1 MGKIGGDTE
10 IPISNYN
17 VSRGKYNVGTK
28 VNNIVITLRSGK
40 KVQLCAY

>member
-17 VSRGKYNVGTK
+17 VSHGKYNVGTK
-28 VNNIVITLRSGK
+28 VNNIAVTLYSDRR
-40 KVQLCAY
+40 